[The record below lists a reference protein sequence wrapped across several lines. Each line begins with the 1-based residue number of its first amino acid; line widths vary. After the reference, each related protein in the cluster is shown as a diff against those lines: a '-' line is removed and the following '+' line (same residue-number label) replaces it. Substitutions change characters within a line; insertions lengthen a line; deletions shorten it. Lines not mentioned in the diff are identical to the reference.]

1 MAHATL
7 DAEDWFNNERRKI
20 EQLEYMTVPGH
31 WPTFLF
37 RAKPSEDEVKQNAI
51 YGETED
57 DERDWLDSDEG
68 TESDDS
74 DAAGSDDADEVTMEE
89 VQDLGRED
97 VALSIPP
104 NATEGV
110 TSATAEQAHEPS
122 PTLHPTAY
130 QVPPP
135 GAERPEVAV
144 CCLPSTSIRTLKAA

>member
-7 DAEDWFNNERRKI
+7 NAEEWFNNERRKI

-37 RAKPSEDEVKQNAI
+37 QAKPSEDEVKQNAI

-57 DERDWLDSDEG
+57 DERDCLDSDEG

-97 VALSIPP
+97 VALSIPS
-104 NATEGV
+104 NTTVAV
-110 TSATAEQAHEPS
+110 TSDTAEQAPESPS
-122 PTLHPTAY
+122 TLHPTPY
-130 QVPPP
+130 QIPPP
-135 GAERPEVAV
+135 DAERPEVSV
-144 CCLPSTSIRTLKAA
+144 RGLPIAYAKTIRAA